1 MSGRPPA
8 HTGSWTE
15 DPYTEALLL
24 GRGPLYLRGPDGW
37 SLTLEVERWCAV
49 ADAADLTVLDR
60 CRGTVLDIGC
70 GPGRMVAA
78 LREYGHAPLGIDLNA
93 TAVEHTRRR
102 GGRALRR
109 SVFDPLPASGDW
121 DTAVLIDGNV
131 GIGGD
136 PLLLLR
142 RIAEL
147 VRPGGLLL
155 VEVAGEDVDERRQ
168 VRMEN
173 ARGGAGTPFP
183 WARLGTA
190 ALHRTA
196 RAAGWTPE
204 DTWSKDTREFTAL
217 RRDRVQRPASGQRAA
232 PASG

>member
-1 MSGRPPA
+1 MNGGTRA
-8 HTGSWTE
+8 DAGSWTE

-37 SLTLEVERWCAV
+37 SHTLEVERWCAA

-70 GPGRMVAA
+70 GPGRLVAA

-93 TAVEHTRRR
+93 AAVERTRRR

-109 SVFDPLPASGDW
+109 SVFDPLPASGGW
-121 DTAVLIDGNV
+121 DTALLIDGNV

-142 RIAEL
+142 RIAQL

-196 RAAGWTPE
+196 RATGWTPE
-204 DTWSKDTREFTAL
+204 DAWSKDARAFTAL
-217 RRDRVQRPASGQRAA
+217 RRDRAEHPASGPRAG